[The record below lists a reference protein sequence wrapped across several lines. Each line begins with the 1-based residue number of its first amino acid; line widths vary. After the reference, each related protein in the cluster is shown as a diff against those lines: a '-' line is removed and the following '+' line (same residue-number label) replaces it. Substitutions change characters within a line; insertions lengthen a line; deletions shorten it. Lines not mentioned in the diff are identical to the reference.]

1 MLGDFANEHGR
12 TLRREII
19 HQPSRINGPAMI
31 YAQAI
36 RRFPLGFFRFSLRTT
51 KRTLVWSLTIVWLLL
66 FVLVLIPLAWLA
78 LAIVA
83 RW

>member
-1 MLGDFANEHGR
+1 
-12 TLRREII
+12 
-19 HQPSRINGPAMI
+19 MI

-36 RRFPLGFFRFSLRTT
+36 RRFPLGFVRFSLRTT
-51 KRTLVWSLTIVWLLL
+51 KRTLIWSLTIVWLLL